1 MTPSYIR
8 WWSDTKKL
16 FSCLD
21 FFKKKVNVFM
31 LTGMQIA
38 VIGGDARQLEIIR
51 KLTELD
57 ARLSL
62 IGFEQL
68 DHAFTGAVKEKLDD
82 VDFLNMDTLILPVPG
97 TNLAGQVETIFS
109 NEKVILTSDILM
121 NTPEHC
127 MVYSGISN
135 SYLNGITK
143 QAKRTLIQLFER
155 DDVAIYNSIPTVE
168 GTIMMAIQHTDFTIH
183 GSNITVL
190 GLGRVGMSVA
200 RTFAALGA
208 KVKVGARKSEHLA
221 RITEMGLEPFHF
233 NELEGVV
240 KDVDILINTV
250 PFLIVS
256 ATIISK
262 MPAHTLIIDL
272 ASKPGGTD
280 FRYAEKRGIKALLAP
295 GLPGIVAPKTAGQIL
310 ANVLTQLLQDDF
322 SKRKGK
328 GK

>member
-1 MTPSYIR
+1 MI
-8 WWSDTKKL
+8 
-16 FSCLD
+16 SCLD
-21 FFKKKVNVFM
+21 FVEKKVNDFM

-68 DHAFTGAVKEKLDD
+68 DHAFTGAVKEKLDE
-82 VDFLNMDTLILPVPG
+82 VDFSNMDALILPVPG
-97 TNLAGQVETIFS
+97 TNLEGQVETIFS
-109 NEKVILTSDILM
+109 NEKVILTSDMLM
-121 NTPEHC
+121 KTPEHC
-127 MVYSGISN
+127 TIYSGISN
-135 SYLNGITK
+135 SFLSGITK
-143 QAKRTLIQLFER
+143 DANRHLVQLFER

-183 GSNITVL
+183 GSNIAVL

-200 RTFAALGA
+200 RTFHALGA
-208 KVKVGARKSEHLA
+208 KIKVGARKTEHLA
-221 RITEMGLEPFHF
+221 RITEMGLTPFHL
-233 NELEGVV
+233 N
-240 KDVDILINTV
+240 DIEKEIRDSDIVINTI
-250 PFLIVS
+250 PLLIVTAS
-256 ATIISK
+256 VISK
-262 MPAHTLIIDL
+262 LPAHTLIIDL

-310 ANVLTQLLQDDF
+310 ANTLAQLLQDDLR
-322 SKRKGK
+322 KRKGK
-328 GK
+328 AK

>member
-1 MTPSYIR
+1 MN
-8 WWSDTKKL
+8 D
-16 FSCLD
+16 
-21 FFKKKVNVFM
+21 FM

-68 DHAFTGAVKEKLDD
+68 DHAFTGAVKEKLDE
-82 VDFLNMDTLILPVPG
+82 VDFSNMDALILPVPG
-97 TNLAGQVETIFS
+97 TNLEGQVETIFS
-109 NEKVILTSDILM
+109 NEKVILTEEMLVK
-121 NTPEHC
+121 TPEHC
-127 MVYSGISN
+127 TIYSGISN

-143 QAKRTLIQLFER
+143 QAKRQLVQLFER

-183 GSNITVL
+183 GSNITIL

-200 RTFAALGA
+200 RTFHALGA
-208 KVKVGARKSEHLA
+208 KVKVGARKTEHLA
-221 RITEMGLEPFHF
+221 RITEMGLTPFHLSDI
-233 NELEGVV
+233 EKEVR
-240 KDVDILINTV
+240 DTDILINTI
-250 PFLIVS
+250 PLLIVS
-256 ATIISK
+256 ASVISK

-310 ANVLTQLLQDDF
+310 ANVLAQLLQDDLRE
-322 SKRKGK
+322 RKGK
-328 GK
+328 TK

>member
-1 MTPSYIR
+1 
-8 WWSDTKKL
+8 
-16 FSCLD
+16 
-21 FFKKKVNVFM
+21 M

-68 DHAFTGAVKEKLDD
+68 DHAFTGAVKEKMDE
-82 VDFLNMDTLILPVPG
+82 VDFSNIDALILPVPG
-97 TNLAGQVETIFS
+97 TNLEGQVETIFS
-109 NEKVILTSDILM
+109 NEKVVLTEEMLGK
-121 NTPEHC
+121 TPEHC
-127 MVYSGISN
+127 AIYSGISN
-135 SYLNGITK
+135 AYLNGITK
-143 QAKRTLIQLFER
+143 QSKRSLVQLFER

-183 GSNITVL
+183 GSNVTVL
-190 GLGRVGMSVA
+190 GLGRCGMSVA

-221 RITEMGLEPFHF
+221 RITEMALTPFHL
-233 NELEGVV
+233 NDLVHHV
-240 KDVDILINTV
+240 KDTDILINTA
-250 PFLIVS
+250 PHLIVT
-256 ATIISK
+256 AMVISQ
-262 MPAHTLIIDL
+262 MPSHTLIIDL

-310 ANVLTQLLQDDF
+310 ANVLAQLLEDDLRR
-322 SKRKGK
+322 RKGK
-328 GK
+328 AK